1 MAAVAG
7 TGPIVPTTST
17 RYFGDPRLISSMT
30 AFVQYESQS
39 EQDRLV
45 WEIRSVNHRYL
56 EISMRLPEE
65 LRSVEMLFRETIK
78 ASLSRGRIDAVLR
91 FQSAESSSNSP
102 ELNLDTI
109 NQLMAWSR
117 TVQSTSPVVGELSIA
132 EVLKWPG
139 VLTPERID
147 ENQLGAAA
155 KDALAKALSE
165 LVNRRQREGRQL
177 AVVIKAKLTAARAI
191 VIGVQSRG
199 PELEQYTRQRLNE
212 RVSEFADKL
221 EPGRFEQELVLLL
234 AKSDIT
240 EEVDRLLL
248 HLAEVENI
256 LNGSGPVGR
265 RLDFLMQELNREANT
280 LGSKSNHPETT
291 TAGVD
296 LKVLIE
302 QMREQ
307 VQNIE

>member
-1 MAAVAG
+1 M
-7 TGPIVPTTST
+7 
-17 RYFGDPRLISSMT
+17 ISSMT
-30 AFVQYESQS
+30 AFVQHESQS
-39 EQDRLV
+39 EQSRLV

-65 LRSVEMLFRETIK
+65 LRSAEMMFRETIK

-91 FQSAESSSNSP
+91 YQSAESSANSP

-117 TVQSTSPVVGELSIA
+117 TVQSTVPVAGELSIA
-132 EVLKWPG
+132 DILKWPG

-147 ENQLGAAA
+147 EDQLSVTA
-155 KDALAKALSE
+155 KDALANALSA
-165 LVNRRQREGRQL
+165 LASQRQREGRQL
-177 AVVIKAKLTAARAI
+177 AVVINAKLEAARDI
-191 VIGVQSRG
+191 VIGVQGRV
-199 PELEQYTRQRLNE
+199 PELEQYARQRLNE
-212 RVSEFADKL
+212 RVSEFAEQL

-234 AKSDIT
+234 AKSDIV
-240 EEVDRLLL
+240 EEIDRLQL
-248 HLAEVENI
+248 HLAEVANI

-291 TAGVD
+291 TAAVD

-307 VQNIE
+307 IQNIE

>member
-1 MAAVAG
+1 
-7 TGPIVPTTST
+7 
-17 RYFGDPRLISSMT
+17 MT
-30 AFVQYESQS
+30 AFVQHESQS
-39 EQDRLV
+39 EQSRVV

-65 LRSVEMLFRETIK
+65 LRSAEMMFRETIK

-91 FQSAESSSNSP
+91 YQSAESSANSP

-117 TVQSTSPVVGELSIA
+117 TVQSTVPVAGELSIA
-132 EVLKWPG
+132 DILKWPG
-139 VLTPERID
+139 VLTSEQID
-147 ENQLGAAA
+147 EDQLSVTAKAALA
-155 KDALAKALSE
+155 DALSALVSQ
-165 LVNRRQREGRQL
+165 RQREGRQL
-177 AVVIKAKLTAARAI
+177 AGVINAKLAAARDI

-199 PELEQYTRQRLNE
+199 PELEQYARQRLNE
-212 RVSEFADKL
+212 RVSEFAEQL

-240 EEVDRLLL
+240 EEIDRLQL
-248 HLAEVENI
+248 HLTEVANI

-265 RLDFLMQELNREANT
+265 RLDFLMQELNREANA
-280 LGSKSNHPETT
+280 LGSKSNHPEST
-291 TAGVD
+291 TAAVD

-307 VQNIE
+307 IQNIE

>member
-1 MAAVAG
+1 M
-7 TGPIVPTTST
+7 
-17 RYFGDPRLISSMT
+17 ISSMT
-30 AFVQYESQS
+30 AFVQHESQS
-39 EQDRLV
+39 EQSRLV

-65 LRSVEMLFRETIK
+65 LRSAEMSFRETIK

-91 FQSAESSSNSP
+91 YQSAESSANSP

-117 TVQSTSPVVGELSIA
+117 TVQSTAPVAGELSIA
-132 EVLKWPG
+132 DILKWPG

-147 ENQLGAAA
+147 EDQLSVTA
-155 KDALAKALSE
+155 KDTLADALSALASQ
-165 LVNRRQREGRQL
+165 RQREGRQL
-177 AVVIKAKLTAARAI
+177 AVVINAKLAAARDI

-199 PELEQYTRQRLNE
+199 PELDQYARQRLNE
-212 RVSEFADKL
+212 RVSEFAEQL

-240 EEVDRLLL
+240 EEIDRLQL

-291 TAGVD
+291 TAAVD

-307 VQNIE
+307 IQNIE

>member
-1 MAAVAG
+1 M
-7 TGPIVPTTST
+7 
-17 RYFGDPRLISSMT
+17 ISSMT
-30 AFVQYESQS
+30 AFVQHESQS
-39 EQDRLV
+39 EQSRLV

-65 LRSVEMLFRETIK
+65 LRSAEMMFREAIK

-91 FQSAESSSNSP
+91 YQSAEPLPSGP

-117 TVQSTSPVVGELSIA
+117 TVQSTAPVAGELSIA
-132 EVLKWPG
+132 DILKWPG

-147 ENQLGAAA
+147 EDQLSVTA
-155 KDALAKALSE
+155 KATLADALSALASQ
-165 LVNRRQREGRQL
+165 RQREGRQL
-177 AVVIKAKLTAARAI
+177 AVVINAKLAAARDI

-199 PELEQYTRQRLNE
+199 PELDQHARQRLNE
-212 RVSEFADKL
+212 RVSEFAEQL

-240 EEVDRLLL
+240 EEIDRLQL

-291 TAGVD
+291 TAAVD

-307 VQNIE
+307 IQNIE

>member
-1 MAAVAG
+1 M
-7 TGPIVPTTST
+7 
-17 RYFGDPRLISSMT
+17 ISSMT
-30 AFVQYESQS
+30 AFVQHESQS
-39 EQDRLV
+39 EQSRLV

-65 LRSVEMLFRETIK
+65 LRSAEMSFRETIK

-91 FQSAESSSNSP
+91 YQSAESSANSP

-117 TVQSTSPVVGELSIA
+117 TVQSTAPVAGELSIA
-132 EVLKWPG
+132 DILKWPG

-147 ENQLGAAA
+147 EDQLSVTA
-155 KDALAKALSE
+155 KATLADALSALVSQ
-165 LVNRRQREGRQL
+165 RQREGRQL
-177 AVVIKAKLTAARAI
+177 AVVINAKLAAARDI

-199 PELEQYTRQRLNE
+199 PELDQHARQRLNE
-212 RVSEFADKL
+212 RVSEFAEQL

-240 EEVDRLLL
+240 EEIDRLQL

-291 TAGVD
+291 TAAVD

-307 VQNIE
+307 IQNIE

>member
-1 MAAVAG
+1 ML
-7 TGPIVPTTST
+7 PTPST

-56 EISMRLPEE
+56 EISMRLPEQ
-65 LRSVEMLFRETIK
+65 LRSAEMMFRETIK

-102 ELNLDTI
+102 DLNLDTI

-117 TVQSTSPVVGELSIA
+117 TVQSTAPVAGELSIA
-132 EVLKWPG
+132 EILKWPG

-147 ENQLGAAA
+147 ETQLGAAA

-165 LVNRRQREGRQL
+165 LGNRRQREGRQL
-177 AVVIKAKLTAARAI
+177 AVVIKAKLAAARDI

-199 PELEQYTRQRLNE
+199 PELEQHARQRLNE
-212 RVSEFADKL
+212 RVSEFSDKL

-234 AKSDIT
+234 AKSDVT

-256 LNGSGPVGR
+256 LNGPGPVRR

>member
-1 MAAVAG
+1 
-7 TGPIVPTTST
+7 
-17 RYFGDPRLISSMT
+17 MT
-30 AFVQYESQS
+30 AFVQHESQS
-39 EQDRLV
+39 EQSRLV

-65 LRSVEMLFRETIK
+65 LRSAEMMFRETIK

-91 FQSAESSSNSP
+91 YQSAESSANSP

-117 TVQSTSPVVGELSIA
+117 TVQSTAPVAGELSIA
-132 EVLKWPG
+132 DILKWPG

-147 ENQLGAAA
+147 EDQLSVTA
-155 KDALAKALSE
+155 KATLADALSALVSQ
-165 LVNRRQREGRQL
+165 RQREGRQL
-177 AVVIKAKLTAARAI
+177 AVVINAKLAAARDI

-199 PELEQYTRQRLNE
+199 PELEQYARQRLNE
-212 RVSEFADKL
+212 RVSEFAEQL

-240 EEVDRLLL
+240 EEIDRLQL

-291 TAGVD
+291 TAAVD

-307 VQNIE
+307 IQNIE

>member
-1 MAAVAG
+1 M
-7 TGPIVPTTST
+7 
-17 RYFGDPRLISSMT
+17 ISSMT
-30 AFVQYESQS
+30 AFVQHESQS
-39 EQDRLV
+39 EQSRLV

-65 LRSVEMLFRETIK
+65 LRSAEMVFRETIK

-91 FQSAESSSNSP
+91 YQSAESSANSP

-117 TVQSTSPVVGELSIA
+117 TVQSTVPVAGELSIA
-132 EVLKWPG
+132 DILKWPG
-139 VLTPERID
+139 VLTSEQID
-147 ENQLGAAA
+147 EDQLSVTANAALA
-155 KDALAKALSE
+155 DALSALVSQ
-165 LVNRRQREGRQL
+165 RQREGRQL
-177 AVVIKAKLTAARAI
+177 VVVINAKLAAARDI
-191 VIGVQSRG
+191 GIGVQSRG
-199 PELEQYTRQRLNE
+199 PELEQYARQRLNE
-212 RVSEFADKL
+212 RVSEFAEQL

-240 EEVDRLLL
+240 EEIDRLQL
-248 HLAEVENI
+248 HLTEVANM

-291 TAGVD
+291 TAAVD

-307 VQNIE
+307 IQNIE

>member
-1 MAAVAG
+1 M
-7 TGPIVPTTST
+7 
-17 RYFGDPRLISSMT
+17 ISSMT
-30 AFVQYESQS
+30 AFVQHESQS
-39 EQDRLV
+39 EQSRVV

-65 LRSVEMLFRETIK
+65 LRSAEMMFRETIK

-91 FQSAESSSNSP
+91 YQSAESSANSP

-117 TVQSTSPVVGELSIA
+117 TVQSTVPVAGELSIA
-132 EVLKWPG
+132 DILKWPG

-147 ENQLGAAA
+147 EDQLSVTA
-155 KDALAKALSE
+155 KATLTDALSALVSQ
-165 LVNRRQREGRQL
+165 RQREGRQL
-177 AVVIKAKLTAARAI
+177 AVVINAKLAAARDI

-199 PELEQYTRQRLNE
+199 PELDQHARQRLNE
-212 RVSEFADKL
+212 RVSEFAEQL

-240 EEVDRLLL
+240 EEIDRLQL

-291 TAGVD
+291 TAAVD

-307 VQNIE
+307 IQNIE

>member
-1 MAAVAG
+1 M
-7 TGPIVPTTST
+7 
-17 RYFGDPRLISSMT
+17 ISSMT
-30 AFVQYESQS
+30 AFVQHESQS
-39 EQDRLV
+39 EQSRLV

-65 LRSVEMLFRETIK
+65 LRSAEMSFRETIK

-91 FQSAESSSNSP
+91 CQSAESSTNSP

-117 TVQSTSPVVGELSIA
+117 TVQSTAPVAGELSIA
-132 EVLKWPG
+132 DILKWPG

-147 ENQLGAAA
+147 EDQLSVTA
-155 KDALAKALSE
+155 KDTLADALSALASQ
-165 LVNRRQREGRQL
+165 RQREGRQL
-177 AVVIKAKLTAARAI
+177 AVVINAKLAAARDI

-199 PELEQYTRQRLNE
+199 PELDQYARQRLNE
-212 RVSEFADKL
+212 RVSEFAEQL

-240 EEVDRLLL
+240 EEIDRLQL

-291 TAGVD
+291 TAAID

-307 VQNIE
+307 IQNIE

>member
-1 MAAVAG
+1 M
-7 TGPIVPTTST
+7 
-17 RYFGDPRLISSMT
+17 ISSMT
-30 AFVQYESQS
+30 AFVQHESQS
-39 EQDRLV
+39 EQSRLV

-65 LRSVEMLFRETIK
+65 LRSAEMSFRETIK

-91 FQSAESSSNSP
+91 YQSAESSANSP

-117 TVQSTSPVVGELSIA
+117 TVQSTAPVAGELSIA
-132 EVLKWPG
+132 DILKWPG

-147 ENQLGAAA
+147 EDQLSVTA
-155 KDALAKALSE
+155 KATLADALSALASQ
-165 LVNRRQREGRQL
+165 RQREGRQL
-177 AVVIKAKLTAARAI
+177 AVVINAKLAAARDI

-199 PELEQYTRQRLNE
+199 PELDQHARQRLNE
-212 RVSEFADKL
+212 RVSEFAEQL

-240 EEVDRLLL
+240 EEIDRLQL

-291 TAGVD
+291 TAAVD

-307 VQNIE
+307 IQNIE

>member
-1 MAAVAG
+1 
-7 TGPIVPTTST
+7 
-17 RYFGDPRLISSMT
+17 MT
-30 AFVQYESQS
+30 AFVQHESQS
-39 EQDRLV
+39 EQSRLV

-65 LRSVEMLFRETIK
+65 LRSAEMSFRETIK

-91 FQSAESSSNSP
+91 YQSAESSANSP

-117 TVQSTSPVVGELSIA
+117 TVQSTAPVAGELSIA
-132 EVLKWPG
+132 DILKWPG

-147 ENQLGAAA
+147 EDQLSVTA
-155 KDALAKALSE
+155 KATLADALSALASQ
-165 LVNRRQREGRQL
+165 RQREGRQL
-177 AVVIKAKLTAARAI
+177 AVVINAKLAAARDI

-199 PELEQYTRQRLNE
+199 PELDQYARQRLNE
-212 RVSEFADKL
+212 RVSEFAEQL

-234 AKSDIT
+234 AKSDIV
-240 EEVDRLLL
+240 EEIDRLQL
-248 HLAEVENI
+248 HLAEVANI

-291 TAGVD
+291 TAAVD

-307 VQNIE
+307 IQNIE

>member
-1 MAAVAG
+1 
-7 TGPIVPTTST
+7 
-17 RYFGDPRLISSMT
+17 MT
-30 AFVQYESQS
+30 AFVQHESQS
-39 EQDRLV
+39 EQSRLV

-65 LRSVEMLFRETIK
+65 LRSAEMMFRETIK

-91 FQSAESSSNSP
+91 HQSAESSANSP

-117 TVQSTSPVVGELSIA
+117 TVQSTVPVAGELSIA
-132 EVLKWPG
+132 DILKWPG

-147 ENQLGAAA
+147 EDQLSVAA
-155 KDALAKALSE
+155 KDALANALSA
-165 LVNRRQREGRQL
+165 LASQRQREGRQL
-177 AVVIKAKLTAARAI
+177 AVVINAKLEAARDI
-191 VIGVQSRG
+191 VIGVQGRV
-199 PELEQYTRQRLNE
+199 PELEQYARQRLNE
-212 RVSEFADKL
+212 RVSEFAEQL

-234 AKSDIT
+234 AKSDIA
-240 EEVDRLLL
+240 EEIDRLQL
-248 HLAEVENI
+248 HLAEVANI

-291 TAGVD
+291 TAAVD

-307 VQNIE
+307 IQNIE

>member
-1 MAAVAG
+1 
-7 TGPIVPTTST
+7 
-17 RYFGDPRLISSMT
+17 MT
-30 AFVQYESQS
+30 AFVQHESQS
-39 EQDRLV
+39 EQSRLV

-65 LRSVEMLFRETIK
+65 LRSAEMMFRETIK

-91 FQSAESSSNSP
+91 YQSAESSANSP

-117 TVQSTSPVVGELSIA
+117 TVQSTAPVAGELSIA
-132 EVLKWPG
+132 DILKWPG

-147 ENQLGAAA
+147 EDQLSVTA
-155 KDALAKALSE
+155 KDTLADALSALASQ
-165 LVNRRQREGRQL
+165 RQREGRQL
-177 AVVIKAKLTAARAI
+177 AVVINAKLAAARDI

-199 PELEQYTRQRLNE
+199 PELDQYARQRLNE
-212 RVSEFADKL
+212 RVSEFAEQL

-240 EEVDRLLL
+240 EEIDRLQL

-291 TAGVD
+291 TAAVD

-307 VQNIE
+307 IQNIE

>member
-1 MAAVAG
+1 M
-7 TGPIVPTTST
+7 
-17 RYFGDPRLISSMT
+17 ISSMT
-30 AFVQYESQS
+30 AFVQHESQS
-39 EQDRLV
+39 EQSRLV

-65 LRSVEMLFRETIK
+65 LRSAEMSFRETIK

-91 FQSAESSSNSP
+91 YQSAESSTNSP

-117 TVQSTSPVVGELSIA
+117 TVQSTAPVAGELSIA
-132 EVLKWPG
+132 DILKWPG

-147 ENQLGAAA
+147 EDQLSVTA
-155 KDALAKALSE
+155 KATLADALSALVSQ
-165 LVNRRQREGRQL
+165 RQREGRQL
-177 AVVIKAKLTAARAI
+177 AVVINAKLAAARDI

-199 PELEQYTRQRLNE
+199 PELDQYARQRLNE
-212 RVSEFADKL
+212 RVSEFAEQL

-240 EEVDRLLL
+240 EEIDRLQL

-291 TAGVD
+291 TAAVD

-307 VQNIE
+307 IQNIE

>member
-1 MAAVAG
+1 M
-7 TGPIVPTTST
+7 
-17 RYFGDPRLISSMT
+17 ISSMT
-30 AFVQYESQS
+30 AFVQHESQS
-39 EQDRLV
+39 EQSRLV

-65 LRSVEMLFRETIK
+65 LRSAEMMFRETIK

-91 FQSAESSSNSP
+91 YQSAESSANSP

-117 TVQSTSPVVGELSIA
+117 TVQSTVPVAGELSIA
-132 EVLKWPG
+132 DILKWPG
-139 VLTPERID
+139 VLTSEQID
-147 ENQLGAAA
+147 EDQLSVTAKAALA
-155 KDALAKALSE
+155 DALSALVSQ
-165 LVNRRQREGRQL
+165 RQREGRQL
-177 AVVIKAKLTAARAI
+177 AVVINAKLAAARDI
-191 VIGVQSRG
+191 VIGVQGRV
-199 PELEQYTRQRLNE
+199 PELEQYARQRLNE
-212 RVSEFADKL
+212 RVSEFAEQL

-240 EEVDRLLL
+240 EEIDRLQL
-248 HLAEVENI
+248 HLTEVANI

-291 TAGVD
+291 TAAVD

-307 VQNIE
+307 IQNIE

>member
-1 MAAVAG
+1 M
-7 TGPIVPTTST
+7 
-17 RYFGDPRLISSMT
+17 ISSMT
-30 AFVQYESQS
+30 AFVQHESQS
-39 EQDRLV
+39 EQSRLV

-65 LRSVEMLFRETIK
+65 LRSAEMSFRETIK

-91 FQSAESSSNSP
+91 YQSAESSANSP

-117 TVQSTSPVVGELSIA
+117 TVQSTAPVAGELSIA
-132 EVLKWPG
+132 DILKWPG

-147 ENQLGAAA
+147 EDQLSVTA
-155 KDALAKALSE
+155 KATLTDALSALVSQ
-165 LVNRRQREGRQL
+165 RQREGRQL
-177 AVVIKAKLTAARAI
+177 AVVINAKLAAARDI

-199 PELEQYTRQRLNE
+199 PELDQYARQRLNE
-212 RVSEFADKL
+212 RVSEFAEQL

-240 EEVDRLLL
+240 EEIDRLQL

-291 TAGVD
+291 TAAVD

-307 VQNIE
+307 IQNIE

>member
-1 MAAVAG
+1 
-7 TGPIVPTTST
+7 
-17 RYFGDPRLISSMT
+17 MT
-30 AFVQYESQS
+30 AFVQHESQL
-39 EQDRLV
+39 EQSRLL

-65 LRSVEMLFRETIK
+65 LRSAEMMFRETIK

-91 FQSAESSSNSP
+91 YQSAESSANSP

-117 TVQSTSPVVGELSIA
+117 TVQSTVPVAGELSIA
-132 EVLKWPG
+132 DILKWPG
-139 VLTPERID
+139 VLTSEQID
-147 ENQLGAAA
+147 EDQLSVTAKAALA
-155 KDALAKALSE
+155 DALSALVSQ
-165 LVNRRQREGRQL
+165 RQREGRQL
-177 AVVIKAKLTAARAI
+177 AGVINAKLAAAWDI

-199 PELEQYTRQRLNE
+199 PELEQYARQRLNE
-212 RVSEFADKL
+212 RVSEFAEQL

-240 EEVDRLLL
+240 EEIDRLQL
-248 HLAEVENI
+248 HLTEVANI

-291 TAGVD
+291 TAAVD

-307 VQNIE
+307 IQNIE

>member
-1 MAAVAG
+1 M
-7 TGPIVPTTST
+7 
-17 RYFGDPRLISSMT
+17 ISSMT
-30 AFVQYESQS
+30 AFVQHESQS
-39 EQDRLV
+39 EQSRVV

-65 LRSVEMLFRETIK
+65 LRSAEMMFRETIK

-91 FQSAESSSNSP
+91 YQSAESSANSP

-117 TVQSTSPVVGELSIA
+117 TVQSTVPVAGELSIA
-132 EVLKWPG
+132 DILKWPG

-147 ENQLGAAA
+147 EDQLSVTA
-155 KDALAKALSE
+155 KDALANALSA
-165 LVNRRQREGRQL
+165 LASQRQREGRQL
-177 AVVIKAKLTAARAI
+177 AVVINAKLEAARDI
-191 VIGVQSRG
+191 VIGVQGRV
-199 PELEQYTRQRLNE
+199 PELEQYARQRLNE
-212 RVSEFADKL
+212 RVSEFAEQL

-240 EEVDRLLL
+240 EEIDRLQL

-291 TAGVD
+291 TAAVD

-307 VQNIE
+307 IQNIE

>member
-1 MAAVAG
+1 
-7 TGPIVPTTST
+7 
-17 RYFGDPRLISSMT
+17 MT

-39 EQDRLV
+39 EQHRLV

-65 LRSVEMLFRETIK
+65 LRSAEMIFRESIK
-78 ASLSRGRIDAVLR
+78 ESLSRGRIDAVLR
-91 FQSAESSSNSP
+91 YQSAESSANSP

-117 TVQSTSPVVGELSIA
+117 TVQSTVPVAGELSIA
-132 EVLKWPG
+132 DILKWPG
-139 VLTPERID
+139 VLTSEQID
-147 ENQLGAAA
+147 EEQLSVTA
-155 KDALAKALSE
+155 KDALEDALSA
-165 LVNRRQREGRQL
+165 LASQRQREGQQL
-177 AVVIKAKLTAARAI
+177 AVVINTKLAAAREI
-191 VIGVQSRG
+191 VIGVQSRR
-199 PELEQYTRQRLNE
+199 PELEQYARQRLNE
-212 RVSEFADKL
+212 RVSEFAEQL

-240 EEVDRLLL
+240 EEIDRLQL
-248 HLAEVENI
+248 HLTEVANI
-256 LNGSGPVGR
+256 LNGLGPVGR

-291 TAGVD
+291 TAAVD

-307 VQNIE
+307 IQNIE

>member
-1 MAAVAG
+1 
-7 TGPIVPTTST
+7 
-17 RYFGDPRLISSMT
+17 MT
-30 AFVQYESQS
+30 AFVQHESQL
-39 EQDRLV
+39 EQSRLL

-65 LRSVEMLFRETIK
+65 LRSAEMIFRETIK
-78 ASLSRGRIDAVLR
+78 ASLNRGRIDAVLR
-91 FQSAESSSNSP
+91 YQSAESSANSP

-117 TVQSTSPVVGELSIA
+117 TVQSTVPVAGELSIA
-132 EVLKWPG
+132 DILKWPG
-139 VLTPERID
+139 VLTSEQID
-147 ENQLGAAA
+147 EDQLSVTAKAALA
-155 KDALAKALSE
+155 DALSALVSQ
-165 LVNRRQREGRQL
+165 RQREGRQL
-177 AVVIKAKLTAARAI
+177 AGVINAKLAAARDI

-199 PELEQYTRQRLNE
+199 PELEQYARQRLNE
-212 RVSEFADKL
+212 RVSEFAEQL

-234 AKSDIT
+234 AKSDVT
-240 EEVDRLLL
+240 EEIDRLQL
-248 HLAEVENI
+248 HLTEVGNI

-291 TAGVD
+291 TAAVD

-307 VQNIE
+307 IQNIE

>member
-1 MAAVAG
+1 M
-7 TGPIVPTTST
+7 
-17 RYFGDPRLISSMT
+17 ISSMT
-30 AFVQYESQS
+30 AFVQHESQS
-39 EQDRLV
+39 EQSRVV

-65 LRSVEMLFRETIK
+65 LRSAEMMFRETIK

-91 FQSAESSSNSP
+91 YQSAESSANSP

-117 TVQSTSPVVGELSIA
+117 TVQSTVPVAGELSIA
-132 EVLKWPG
+132 DILKWPG

-147 ENQLGAAA
+147 EDQLSVTA
-155 KDALAKALSE
+155 KDALANALSA
-165 LVNRRQREGRQL
+165 LASQRQREGRQL
-177 AVVIKAKLTAARAI
+177 AVVINAKLEAARDI
-191 VIGVQSRG
+191 VIGVQGRV
-199 PELEQYTRQRLNE
+199 PELEQYARQRLNE
-212 RVSEFADKL
+212 RVSEFAEQL

-234 AKSDIT
+234 AKSDIV
-240 EEVDRLLL
+240 EEIDRLQL
-248 HLAEVENI
+248 HLAEVANI

-291 TAGVD
+291 TAAVD

-307 VQNIE
+307 IQNIE

>member
-1 MAAVAG
+1 M
-7 TGPIVPTTST
+7 
-17 RYFGDPRLISSMT
+17 ISSMT
-30 AFVQYESQS
+30 AFVQHESQS
-39 EQDRLV
+39 EQSRVV

-65 LRSVEMLFRETIK
+65 LRSAEMMFRETIK

-91 FQSAESSSNSP
+91 YQSAESSANSP
-102 ELNLDTI
+102 ELNLDTT

-117 TVQSTSPVVGELSIA
+117 TVQSTVPVAGELSIA
-132 EVLKWPG
+132 DILKWPG

-147 ENQLGAAA
+147 EDQLSVAA
-155 KDALAKALSE
+155 KDALANALSA
-165 LVNRRQREGRQL
+165 LASQRQREGRQL
-177 AVVIKAKLTAARAI
+177 AVVINAKLEAARDI
-191 VIGVQSRG
+191 VIGVQGRV
-199 PELEQYTRQRLNE
+199 PELEQYARQRLNE
-212 RVSEFADKL
+212 RVSEFAEQL

-234 AKSDIT
+234 AKSDIV
-240 EEVDRLLL
+240 EEIDRLQL
-248 HLAEVENI
+248 HLAEVANI

-291 TAGVD
+291 TAAVD

-307 VQNIE
+307 IQNIE

>member
-1 MAAVAG
+1 
-7 TGPIVPTTST
+7 
-17 RYFGDPRLISSMT
+17 LISSMT
-30 AFVQYESQS
+30 AFVQHESQS
-39 EQDRLV
+39 EQSRVV

-65 LRSVEMLFRETIK
+65 LRSAEMMFRETIK

-91 FQSAESSSNSP
+91 YQSAESSANSP

-117 TVQSTSPVVGELSIA
+117 TVQSTVPVAGELSIA
-132 EVLKWPG
+132 DILKWPG

-147 ENQLGAAA
+147 EDQLSVAA
-155 KDALAKALSE
+155 KDALANALSA
-165 LVNRRQREGRQL
+165 LASQRQREGRQL
-177 AVVIKAKLTAARAI
+177 AVVINAKLEAARDI
-191 VIGVQSRG
+191 VIGVQGRV
-199 PELEQYTRQRLNE
+199 PELEQYARQRLNE
-212 RVSEFADKL
+212 RVSEFAEQL

-234 AKSDIT
+234 AKSDIA
-240 EEVDRLLL
+240 EEIDRLQL
-248 HLAEVENI
+248 HLAEVANI

-291 TAGVD
+291 TAAVD

-307 VQNIE
+307 IQNIE

>member
-1 MAAVAG
+1 
-7 TGPIVPTTST
+7 
-17 RYFGDPRLISSMT
+17 MT
-30 AFVQYESQS
+30 AFVQHESQS
-39 EQDRLV
+39 EQSRLL

-65 LRSVEMLFRETIK
+65 LRSAEMMFRETIK

-91 FQSAESSSNSP
+91 YQSAESSANSP

-117 TVQSTSPVVGELSIA
+117 TVQSTVPVAGELSIA
-132 EVLKWPG
+132 DILKWPG
-139 VLTPERID
+139 VLTSEQID
-147 ENQLGAAA
+147 EEQLSVTAKAALA
-155 KDALAKALSE
+155 DALSALVSQ
-165 LVNRRQREGRQL
+165 RQREGRQL
-177 AVVIKAKLTAARAI
+177 AVVINAKLAAARDI
-191 VIGVQSRG
+191 VIGVQSRR
-199 PELEQYTRQRLNE
+199 PELEQYARQRLNE
-212 RVSEFADKL
+212 RVSEFAEQL

-234 AKSDIT
+234 AKSDVT
-240 EEVDRLLL
+240 EEIDRLQL
-248 HLAEVENI
+248 HLTEVGNI

-291 TAGVD
+291 TAAVD

-307 VQNIE
+307 IQNIE

>member
-1 MAAVAG
+1 
-7 TGPIVPTTST
+7 
-17 RYFGDPRLISSMT
+17 MT
-30 AFVQYESQS
+30 AFVQHESQS
-39 EQDRLV
+39 EQSRLV

-65 LRSVEMLFRETIK
+65 LRSAEMSFRETIK

-91 FQSAESSSNSP
+91 YQSAESSTNSP

-117 TVQSTSPVVGELSIA
+117 TVQSTAPVAGELSIA
-132 EVLKWPG
+132 DILKWPG

-147 ENQLGAAA
+147 EDQLSVAA
-155 KDALAKALSE
+155 KDTLANALSALASQ
-165 LVNRRQREGRQL
+165 RQREGRQL
-177 AVVIKAKLTAARAI
+177 AVVINAKLAAARDI

-199 PELEQYTRQRLNE
+199 PELDQYARQRLNE
-212 RVSEFADKL
+212 RVSEFAEQL

-240 EEVDRLLL
+240 EEIDRLQL

-280 LGSKSNHPETT
+280 LGSKSNHSDTT
-291 TAGVD
+291 TAAID

-307 VQNIE
+307 IQNIE

>member
-1 MAAVAG
+1 M
-7 TGPIVPTTST
+7 
-17 RYFGDPRLISSMT
+17 ISSMT
-30 AFVQYESQS
+30 AFVQHESQS
-39 EQDRLV
+39 EQSRVV

-65 LRSVEMLFRETIK
+65 LRSAEMMFRETIK

-91 FQSAESSSNSP
+91 YQSAESSANSP

-117 TVQSTSPVVGELSIA
+117 TVQSTVPVAGELSIA
-132 EVLKWPG
+132 DILKWPG

-147 ENQLGAAA
+147 EDQLSVAA
-155 KDALAKALSE
+155 KDALANALSA
-165 LVNRRQREGRQL
+165 LASQRQREGRQL
-177 AVVIKAKLTAARAI
+177 AVVINAKLEAARDI
-191 VIGVQSRG
+191 VIGVQGRV
-199 PELEQYTRQRLNE
+199 PELEQYARQRLNE
-212 RVSEFADKL
+212 RVSEFAEQL

-240 EEVDRLLL
+240 EEIDRLQL
-248 HLAEVENI
+248 HLAEVANI

-291 TAGVD
+291 TAAVD

-307 VQNIE
+307 IQNIE

>member
-1 MAAVAG
+1 M
-7 TGPIVPTTST
+7 
-17 RYFGDPRLISSMT
+17 ISSMT
-30 AFVQYESQS
+30 AFVQHESQS
-39 EQDRLV
+39 EQSRLV

-65 LRSVEMLFRETIK
+65 LRSAEMSFRETIK

-91 FQSAESSSNSP
+91 YQSAESSANSP

-117 TVQSTSPVVGELSIA
+117 TVQSTAPVAGELSIA
-132 EVLKWPG
+132 DILKWPG

-147 ENQLGAAA
+147 EDQLSVTA
-155 KDALAKALSE
+155 KTTLADALSALASQ
-165 LVNRRQREGRQL
+165 RQREGRQL
-177 AVVIKAKLTAARAI
+177 AVVINAKLAAARDI

-199 PELEQYTRQRLNE
+199 PELDQYARQRLNE
-212 RVSEFADKL
+212 RVSEFAEQL

-240 EEVDRLLL
+240 EEIDRLQL

-291 TAGVD
+291 TAAVD

-307 VQNIE
+307 IQNIE

>member
-1 MAAVAG
+1 M
-7 TGPIVPTTST
+7 
-17 RYFGDPRLISSMT
+17 ISSMT
-30 AFVQYESQS
+30 AFVQHESQS
-39 EQDRLV
+39 EQSRLV

-65 LRSVEMLFRETIK
+65 LRSAEMMFRETIK

-91 FQSAESSSNSP
+91 YQSAESSANSP

-117 TVQSTSPVVGELSIA
+117 TVQSTVPVAGELSIA
-132 EVLKWPG
+132 DILKWPG

-147 ENQLGAAA
+147 EDQLSVTA
-155 KDALAKALSE
+155 KDALANALSA
-165 LVNRRQREGRQL
+165 LASQRQREGRQL
-177 AVVIKAKLTAARAI
+177 AVVINAKLAAARDI
-191 VIGVQSRG
+191 VIGVQGRV
-199 PELEQYTRQRLNE
+199 PELEQYARQRLNE
-212 RVSEFADKL
+212 RVSEFAEQL

-234 AKSDIT
+234 AKSDIA
-240 EEVDRLLL
+240 EEIDRLQL
-248 HLAEVENI
+248 HLAEVANI

-291 TAGVD
+291 TAAVD

-307 VQNIE
+307 IQNIE

>member
-1 MAAVAG
+1 
-7 TGPIVPTTST
+7 
-17 RYFGDPRLISSMT
+17 MT
-30 AFVQYESQS
+30 AFVQHESQS
-39 EQDRLV
+39 EQSRLV

-65 LRSVEMLFRETIK
+65 LRSAEMSFRETIK

-91 FQSAESSSNSP
+91 YQSAESSANSP

-117 TVQSTSPVVGELSIA
+117 TVQSTAPVAGELSIA
-132 EVLKWPG
+132 DILKWPG

-147 ENQLGAAA
+147 EDQLSVTA
-155 KDALAKALSE
+155 KDTLADALSA
-165 LVNRRQREGRQL
+165 LVSQRQREGRQL
-177 AVVIKAKLTAARAI
+177 AVVINAKLAAARDI

-199 PELEQYTRQRLNE
+199 PELDQYARQRLNE
-212 RVSEFADKL
+212 RVSEFAEQL

-240 EEVDRLLL
+240 EEIDRLQL

-280 LGSKSNHPETT
+280 LGSKSNHPDTT
-291 TAGVD
+291 TAAVD
-296 LKVLIE
+296 LKVLTE

-307 VQNIE
+307 IQNIE

>member
-1 MAAVAG
+1 M
-7 TGPIVPTTST
+7 
-17 RYFGDPRLISSMT
+17 ISSMT
-30 AFVQYESQS
+30 AFVQHESQS
-39 EQDRLV
+39 EQSRVV

-65 LRSVEMLFRETIK
+65 LRSAEMMFRETIK

-91 FQSAESSSNSP
+91 YQSAESSANSP

-117 TVQSTSPVVGELSIA
+117 TVQSTVPVAGELSIA
-132 EVLKWPG
+132 DILKWPG

-147 ENQLGAAA
+147 EDQLSVAA
-155 KDALAKALSE
+155 KDALANALSA
-165 LVNRRQREGRQL
+165 LASQRQREGRQL
-177 AVVIKAKLTAARAI
+177 AVVINAKLEAARDI
-191 VIGVQSRG
+191 VIGVQGRV
-199 PELEQYTRQRLNE
+199 PELEQYARQRLNE
-212 RVSEFADKL
+212 RVSEFSEQL

-234 AKSDIT
+234 AKSDIV
-240 EEVDRLLL
+240 EEIDRLQL
-248 HLAEVENI
+248 HLAEVANI

-291 TAGVD
+291 TAAVD

-307 VQNIE
+307 IQNIE

>member
-1 MAAVAG
+1 
-7 TGPIVPTTST
+7 
-17 RYFGDPRLISSMT
+17 MT
-30 AFVQYESQS
+30 AFVQHESQS
-39 EQDRLV
+39 EQSRLV

-65 LRSVEMLFRETIK
+65 LRSAEMSFRETIK

-91 FQSAESSSNSP
+91 YQSAESSANSP

-117 TVQSTSPVVGELSIA
+117 TVQSTAPVAGELSIA
-132 EVLKWPG
+132 DILKWPG

-147 ENQLGAAA
+147 EDQLSVTA
-155 KDALAKALSE
+155 KATLADALSALVSQ
-165 LVNRRQREGRQL
+165 RQREGRQL
-177 AVVIKAKLTAARAI
+177 AVVINAKLAAARDI

-199 PELEQYTRQRLNE
+199 PELDQHARQRLNE
-212 RVSEFADKL
+212 RVSEFAEQL

-240 EEVDRLLL
+240 EEIDRLQL

-291 TAGVD
+291 TAAVD

-307 VQNIE
+307 IQNIE

>member
-1 MAAVAG
+1 
-7 TGPIVPTTST
+7 
-17 RYFGDPRLISSMT
+17 MT
-30 AFVQYESQS
+30 AFVQHESQS
-39 EQDRLV
+39 EQSRVV
-45 WEIRSVNHRYL
+45 WEIRTVNHRYL

-65 LRSVEMLFRETIK
+65 LRSAEMMFRETIK

-91 FQSAESSSNSP
+91 YQSAESSANSP

-117 TVQSTSPVVGELSIA
+117 TVQSTVPVAGELSIA
-132 EVLKWPG
+132 DILKWPG

-147 ENQLGAAA
+147 EDQLSVAA
-155 KDALAKALSE
+155 KDALANALSA
-165 LVNRRQREGRQL
+165 LASQRQREGRQL
-177 AVVIKAKLTAARAI
+177 AVVINAKLEAARDI
-191 VIGVQSRG
+191 VIGVQGRV
-199 PELEQYTRQRLNE
+199 PELEQYARQRLNE
-212 RVSEFADKL
+212 RVSEFAEQL

-234 AKSDIT
+234 AKSDIV
-240 EEVDRLLL
+240 EEIDRLQL
-248 HLAEVENI
+248 HLAEVANI

-291 TAGVD
+291 TAAVD

-307 VQNIE
+307 IQNIE

>member
-1 MAAVAG
+1 M
-7 TGPIVPTTST
+7 
-17 RYFGDPRLISSMT
+17 ISSMT
-30 AFVQYESQS
+30 AFVQHESQS
-39 EQDRLV
+39 EQSRLV

-65 LRSVEMLFRETIK
+65 LRSAEMSFRETIK

-91 FQSAESSSNSP
+91 CQSAESSANSP

-117 TVQSTSPVVGELSIA
+117 TVQSTAPVASELSIA
-132 EVLKWPG
+132 DILKWPG

-147 ENQLGAAA
+147 EDQLSVTA
-155 KDALAKALSE
+155 KATLTDALSALVSQ
-165 LVNRRQREGRQL
+165 RQREGRQL
-177 AVVIKAKLTAARAI
+177 AVVINAKLAAARDI

-199 PELEQYTRQRLNE
+199 PELDQYARQRLNE
-212 RVSEFADKL
+212 RVSEFAEQL

-240 EEVDRLLL
+240 EEIDRLQL

-291 TAGVD
+291 TAAVD

-307 VQNIE
+307 IQNIE

>member
-1 MAAVAG
+1 
-7 TGPIVPTTST
+7 
-17 RYFGDPRLISSMT
+17 MT
-30 AFVQYESQS
+30 AFVQHESQS
-39 EQDRLV
+39 EQSRVV

-65 LRSVEMLFRETIK
+65 LRSAEMMFRETIK

-91 FQSAESSSNSP
+91 YQSAESSANSP

-117 TVQSTSPVVGELSIA
+117 TVQSTVPVAGELSIA
-132 EVLKWPG
+132 DILKWPG

-147 ENQLGAAA
+147 EDQLSVAA
-155 KDALAKALSE
+155 KDALANALSA
-165 LVNRRQREGRQL
+165 LASQRQREGRQL
-177 AVVIKAKLTAARAI
+177 AVVINAKLEAARDI
-191 VIGVQSRG
+191 VIGVQGRV
-199 PELEQYTRQRLNE
+199 PELEQYARQRLNE
-212 RVSEFADKL
+212 RVSEFAEQL

-234 AKSDIT
+234 AKSDII
-240 EEVDRLLL
+240 EEIDRLQL
-248 HLAEVENI
+248 HLAEVANI

-291 TAGVD
+291 TAAVD

-307 VQNIE
+307 IQNIE

>member
-1 MAAVAG
+1 M
-7 TGPIVPTTST
+7 
-17 RYFGDPRLISSMT
+17 ISSMT
-30 AFVQYESQS
+30 AFVQHESQS
-39 EQDRLV
+39 EQSRVV

-65 LRSVEMLFRETIK
+65 LRSAEMMFRETIK

-91 FQSAESSSNSP
+91 YQSAESSANSP

-117 TVQSTSPVVGELSIA
+117 TVQSTVPVAGELSIA
-132 EVLKWPG
+132 DILKWPG

-147 ENQLGAAA
+147 EDQLSVTA
-155 KDALAKALSE
+155 KATLADALSALASQ
-165 LVNRRQREGRQL
+165 RQREGRQL
-177 AVVIKAKLTAARAI
+177 AVVINAKLAAARDI

-199 PELEQYTRQRLNE
+199 PELDQHARQRLNE
-212 RVSEFADKL
+212 RVSEFAEQL

-240 EEVDRLLL
+240 EEIDRLQL

-291 TAGVD
+291 TAAVD

-307 VQNIE
+307 IQNIE

>member
-1 MAAVAG
+1 M
-7 TGPIVPTTST
+7 
-17 RYFGDPRLISSMT
+17 ISSMT
-30 AFVQYESQS
+30 AFVQHESQS
-39 EQDRLV
+39 EQSRVV

-65 LRSVEMLFRETIK
+65 LRSAEMMFRETIK

-91 FQSAESSSNSP
+91 YQSAESSANSP
-102 ELNLDTI
+102 ELTLDTI

-117 TVQSTSPVVGELSIA
+117 TVQSTVPVAGELSIA
-132 EVLKWPG
+132 DILKWPG
-139 VLTPERID
+139 VLTSEQID
-147 ENQLGAAA
+147 EDQLSVTAKAALA
-155 KDALAKALSE
+155 DALSALVSQ
-165 LVNRRQREGRQL
+165 RQREGRQL
-177 AVVIKAKLTAARAI
+177 AGVINAKLAAARDI

-199 PELEQYTRQRLNE
+199 PELEQYARQRLNE
-212 RVSEFADKL
+212 RVSEFAEQL

-240 EEVDRLLL
+240 EEIDRLQL
-248 HLAEVENI
+248 HLTEVANI

-291 TAGVD
+291 TAAVD

-307 VQNIE
+307 IQNIE